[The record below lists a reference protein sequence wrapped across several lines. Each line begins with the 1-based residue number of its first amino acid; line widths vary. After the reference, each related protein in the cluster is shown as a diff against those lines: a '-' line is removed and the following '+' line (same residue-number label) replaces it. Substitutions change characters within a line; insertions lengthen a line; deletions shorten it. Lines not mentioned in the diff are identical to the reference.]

1 MHFECV
7 VLPVLY
13 VTHRSG
19 RVVQGEDQAPALL
32 AYGRWPIPRIPI
44 GSGIF
49 LQGQRRRGVGRAPGL
64 LVLHGYLSG
73 VLCLPLHRVE
83 SSDPI
88 GLRSA
93 EVVIQYMEQ
102 YGIECAA
109 TLRVGEDDDPKILLG
124 HQHDARHESRYPASV
139 SDQFAPAIIAQP
151 PTERV
156 GCKVRSQARKWAWLV
171 ACGED

>member
-1 MHFECV
+1 
-7 VLPVLY
+7 
-13 VTHRSG
+13 
-19 RVVQGEDQAPALL
+19 
-32 AYGRWPIPRIPI
+32 
-44 GSGIF
+44 
-49 LQGQRRRGVGRAPGL
+49 
-64 LVLHGYLSG
+64 
-73 VLCLPLHRVE
+73 
-83 SSDPI
+83 
-88 GLRSA
+88 
-93 EVVIQYMEQ
+93 MEQ

-171 ACGED
+171 ACGEDGLRGPHLLTLRLREQPCTASRKFAV